1 MLSSCFRTDHLKI
14 KLKEDTRWNLKNKQ
28 SLFFYL
34 ILVTSASVRL
44 EPLRLRLHLWGLK
57 SISTSQRCVIILIS
71 FSSFLL
77 FGIVFIHHPPPF
89 DQPISAQVFYFILYS
104 CFFSP
109 AAPHP
114 ALQSWLNEW
123 VVTSVMYVCVSGK
136 GVECMSVMWYGR
148 GEGGGGVQT
157 PLWLRG
163 RGISSISNCNGP
175 VLRSV
180 DPDLWR
186 IVQLRRR
193 DSDMCLDMR
202 WCYKKTIFEW
212 CNTWLFFCSVTSHLC
227 HRFCFLFSVFPAWSL
242 NILKLQKPFNNV
254 CSIPQMKRRY
264 QGDDIPCIF
273 NQGKSTL
280 SLTGQKKKKK

>member
-1 MLSSCFRTDHLKI
+1 M
-14 KLKEDTRWNLKNKQ
+14 
-28 SLFFYL
+28 FFYL

-71 FSSFLL
+71 FFLFSFSSFLL
-77 FGIVFIHHPPPF
+77 FGIVFIHLPPPF
-89 DQPISAQVFYFILYS
+89 DQPISAQVFYFILYI

-109 AAPHP
+109 TAPHP

-136 GVECMSVMWYGR
+136 VVECMSVMWYGR
-148 GEGGGGVQT
+148 GEGGGCVQT
-157 PLWLRG
+157 PLWLGG

-180 DPDLWR
+180 DPDLWI

-193 DSDMCLDMR
+193 DNDMCLDMR
-202 WCYKKTIFEW
+202 WCYKKLFLNYVTLDFFFFVQW
-212 CNTWLFFCSVTSHLC
+212 RATYVTGFVFSFLFFL
-227 HRFCFLFSVFPAWSL
+227 LGA
-242 NILKLQKPFNNV
+242 
-254 CSIPQMKRRY
+254 
-264 QGDDIPCIF
+264 
-273 NQGKSTL
+273 
-280 SLTGQKKKKK
+280 LTF